1 MAAESWDAFYHSD
14 LQGLYALLVAPALFL
29 VYRIVGREPGETA
42 SPSDRFV
49 RVYALVFCLETLLDP
64 IATGPLTRVAELGE
78 SASTAV
84 MLLFVLLGDF
94 RVFLPVLFLTRPGA
108 GFSSALGWS
117 ALLTTIVPVSAYAIY
132 FMLGLLVED
141 LHGQVL
147 WIVYEIE
154 FVVMALVLRGR
165 VIPQRLA
172 GANPQVGAALRRAT
186 AFAAGYYGLWVAS
199 DLLIVGAGLDVGWLL
214 RAVPNQLYY
223 AFWIPFFYASWFAR
237 R

>member
-29 VYRIVGREPGETA
+29 IYWLADRKHAKAR

-49 RVYALVFCLETLLDP
+49 RVYALIFCLETLLDP
-64 IATGPLTRVAELGE
+64 IANGPLTRLAALGE
-78 SASTAV
+78 TASTAL

-94 RVFLPVLFLTRPGA
+94 RVFLPVLFLTRPGD
-108 GFSSALGWS
+108 GLPSALRTS
-117 ALLTTIVPVSAYAIY
+117 ALLTTIVPVCAYAIY
-132 FMLGLLVED
+132 FSLGLLVED

-147 WIVYEIE
+147 WIVYELG
-154 FVVMALVLRGR
+154 FLAVALVLRNR
-165 VIPQRLA
+165 AIPRRLE
-172 GANPQVGAALRRAT
+172 GADSQADVVLRRAT
-186 AFAAGYYGLWVAS
+186 TFVAVYYGLWAAS
-199 DLLIVGAGLDVGWLL
+199 DLLIVGAGLDGGWLL

-223 AFWIPFFYASWFAR
+223 AFWIPFFYVSWFAR